1 MHINCIL
8 NQIHENRKGPR
19 AMMLLKLLV
28 AIIIWP
34 GNRFCEAVGQDPA
47 DDNGMLRGFVNNI
60 AWGVPAVA
68 LIWYLIG
75 P

>member
-1 MHINCIL
+1 MKALKIL
-8 NQIHENRKGPR
+8 I
-19 AMMLLKLLV
+19 

-34 GNRFCEAVGQDPA
+34 GDRFCAAVGQDPA

-60 AWGVPAVA
+60 AWGVPIVA
-68 LIWYLIG
+68 LVWFLVG